1 MKLAIPSGAKV
12 QMKSSS
18 AKVCRV
24 VKTKVIATSPG
35 TCRISVT
42 VTDKKKKKTTK
53 TTSFKVT

>member
-42 VTDKKKKKTTK
+42 VTDKKKTTTTE